1 MLQSLFKIM
10 RTQVKKFIDKLKPRV
25 KLHSNIIGIDYK
37 LAVGVESFDG
47 VNRREGDKIVTNKC
61 IAIESDFHIA
71 SLFCWRDG
79 FEIDIFAQHDIQSP
93 QNIFFVFI
101 A

>member
-1 MLQSLFKIM
+1 MLQSLLKIM
-10 RTQVKKFIDKLKPRV
+10 RTQVKKFIDKLKPWV

-61 IAIESDFHIA
+61 IAIESDFQT
-71 SLFCWRDG
+71 LTLLCGGNG

-93 QNIFFVFI
+93 
-101 A
+101 